1 MKEMEQ
7 VPSLFIENG
16 EITMKKEKKKNKTF
30 MFYPITDFK
39 LDQIVKLKNEENEED
54 KTISKNTVLEE
65 AVDYY
70 YNVTVN
76 KSPSFFIR
84 IADSIVSYA
93 LQKNFR
99 KIAQQLNQIRIEQTR
114 QRLLNEKIAQAL
126 NIDVDEVY
134 KEADELIFDEIEGN
148 DNG

>member
-7 VPSLFIENG
+7 VPSFFIENG
-16 EITMKKEKKKNKTF
+16 EIIMKKEKKKNRTF
-30 MFYPITDFK
+30 MLYPITDFK
-39 LDQIVKLKNEENEED
+39 LDQIVKLKNKENEED